1 MTITK
6 LVTIALILVTVGFF
20 AGRLSK
26 PAAITTTDKTEEVTK
41 THEKTKTV
49 IVTKP
54 DGTTETVI
62 VVDKDIVDKKKEE
75 VKQVVLSEGPKINVN
90 LMAGVDYHKPL
101 DGAIYGLSVSKSFIG
116 INVGVFGMT
125 NGVVGVTAGMSF

>member
-1 MTITK
+1 MKDIK
-6 LVTIALILVTVGFF
+6 VLLIVAAVLLAGGFF
-20 AGRLSK
+20 LGRASK
-26 PAAITTTDKTEEVTK
+26 PNAITTTDKTEETTK

-62 VVDKDIVDKKKEE
+62 VVDKEIVDKKKEE
-75 VKQVVLSEGPKINVN
+75 IKQVVVKEGPKINVN

-101 DGAIYGLSVSKSFIG
+101 DGVIYGLSVSKS
-116 INVGVFGMT
+116 
-125 NGVVGVTAGMSF
+125 VV